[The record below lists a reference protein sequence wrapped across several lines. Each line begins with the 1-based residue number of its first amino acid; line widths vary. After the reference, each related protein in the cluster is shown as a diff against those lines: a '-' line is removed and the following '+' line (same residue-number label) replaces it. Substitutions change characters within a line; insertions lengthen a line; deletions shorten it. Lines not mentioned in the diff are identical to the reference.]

1 MIDWGVSAAIMAV
14 VTFIVTQVND
24 HKIKKLNDRIAKI
37 EREYSALYNEVVK
50 VGDTNDTGSV

>member
-24 HKIKKLNDRIAKI
+24 HKIKKLNDRVAKT
-37 EREYSALYNEVVK
+37 EKEWSALYNEIVK
-50 VGDTNDTGSV
+50 VGDTDDTGSV